1 MGAGTF
7 NECAFCASML
17 ELQTELNQQ
26 VYLALVSDRLRRP
39 SLDEMILA
47 KVRLLV
53 QWPREALKV
62 FHLQRSCNVHTVLNR
77 ARHGAESGVVLV
89 CALGGLVI
97 ARIQFKGVF
106 HVYSLDHKNLFV

>member
-7 NECAFCASML
+7 NECAFSASML

-26 VYLALVSDRLRRP
+26 VYLALVSDQLRRT

-53 QWPREALKV
+53 QWPREVLKV
-62 FHLQRSCNVHTVLNR
+62 FHFQRSCNVYTVPNR
-77 ARHGAESGVVLV
+77 ARHGAEFGVVLV
-89 CALGGLVI
+89 CALGG
-97 ARIQFKGVF
+97 FVF
-106 HVYSLDHKNLFV
+106 LRV